1 MEYTCYLKDEK
12 ETMLFGEKLGR
23 SIDRKLLICLDGD
36 LGAGKTCMSKGIA
49 KGLGIEEE
57 VTSPTFILVEEYHGR
72 MDLYHFDVYRIDDPE
87 ELYFIGFDEYLSKE
101 AVVVIEWSNRIEEI
115 LPKERLDIVIEYVQ
129 DTGRKVGLTALG
141 SEAQSVLEHL
151 MSS

>member
-1 MEYTCYLKDEK
+1 
-12 ETMLFGEKLGR
+12 MLFGEKLGR

-72 MDLYHFDVYRIDDPE
+72 MDLYHFDVYRIDDSE

-101 AVVVIEWSNRIEEI
+101 AVVVIEWANRIEEI

-129 DTGRKVGLTALG
+129 DGGRKVNLTALG
-141 SEAQSVLEHL
+141 SEAQSVLKHL

>member
-72 MDLYHFDVYRIDDPE
+72 MDLYHFDVYRIDDSE

-101 AVVVIEWSNRIEEI
+101 AVVVIEWANRIEEI

-129 DTGRKVGLTALG
+129 DTGRKVDLTALG

>member
-72 MDLYHFDVYRIDDPE
+72 MDLYHFDVYRIDDSE

-101 AVVVIEWSNRIEEI
+101 AVVVIEWANRIEEI

-129 DTGRKVGLTALG
+129 DTGRKVDLTALG
-141 SEAQSVLEHL
+141 SKAQSVLEHL